1 MTEPH
6 LVLSRKY
13 RPQKFS
19 EVIYQDVAV
28 NALQN
33 ALKSGRVGHAYI
45 FFGPRGVGK
54 TTIARILAKRV
65 NCDSPVDN
73 EPCNQC
79 TSCVEITKG
88 ITNDV
93 LEIDAASHRG
103 IDYILQLR
111 ENVKFSAMGGKYK
124 IYIIDEVHMLTD
136 VSFNA
141 LLKTLE
147 EPPPHV
153 IFIMAT
159 TEYHKIP
166 KTILSRCQDFVFKK
180 VPLVHLQAFIEKIC
194 KLENYEYDSE
204 GIFWIA
210 KKGDGSVRDAL
221 SFMEQ
226 VITYS
231 DSKIFGKILRDL
243 IGYHGIETHEK
254 FLNNILNSDNY
265 ADAITTIQNLFQ
277 EGEDL
282 QKFLWDFLEF
292 VHIIVLTKENL
303 GDRENIDFPIEDVQ
317 KIKDKFHQIPMEVV
331 ILISERIY
339 GLFEKINLLRLRNS
353 YEIKIF
359 IEIQIRKLIFDL
371 AKPTVS
377 GVVEKISELTKLLST
392 EGDFISS
399 SITQPK
405 KENPKP
411 SSVEDVESLLK
422 EKFSATDVDA
432 NKLPKL
438 E

>member
-13 RPQKFS
+13 RPQKFN

-65 NCDSPVDN
+65 NCDAPVDN

-79 TSCVEITKG
+79 NSCVEITKG

-103 IDYILQLR
+103 IDYIRELR

-124 IYIIDEVHMLTD
+124 IYIIYEVHMLTD

-180 VPLVHLQAFIEKIC
+180 VPLIHLQAYIEKIC
-194 KLENYEYDSE
+194 RMENIEYDTE
-204 GIFWIA
+204 GLFWIA

-231 DSKIFGKILRDL
+231 DSKLFGKILREL
-243 IGYHGIETHEK
+243 IGYHGIEIHEK
-254 FLNNILNSDNY
+254 FLKNILDENNY
-265 ADAITTIQNLFQ
+265 TNAITTIQYLFQ

-282 QKFLWDFLEF
+282 QKFIWEFLEF
-292 VHIIVLTKENL
+292 VHILVLTKENL
-303 GDRENIDFPIEDVQ
+303 GDRENINFPIEDVQ
-317 KIKDKFHQIPMEVV
+317 KIKKEFESIPLETLV
-331 ILISERIY
+331 LISERIY
-339 GLFEKINLLRLRNS
+339 NFFEKISILRLRNS

-371 AKPTVS
+371 TKPSVA
-377 GVVEKISELTKLLST
+377 GVIGKISELTKLLAAEAEVTPAIQLKQKAQKAFSST
-392 EGDFISS
+392 
-399 SITQPK
+399 
-405 KENPKP
+405 
-411 SSVEDVESLLK
+411 DVESLLK
-422 EKFSATDVDA
+422 EKFAATDVDA
-432 NKLPKL
+432 GKLPKL